1 MRRMM
6 ALIIATAMLGGA
18 PAAGQARLGDQA
30 TKPDSLERKAIQDKI
45 GETLKDPYS
54 AQYTFERWGIPQ
66 ASFRGATRT
75 VCGTVNAKN
84 SFGGYVGKRAFMVT
98 TARAGD
104 NFDLSDLE
112 VASTEVEDTIVNSQC
127 LIAILKQKAP

>member
-1 MRRMM
+1 MG
-6 ALIIATAMLGGA
+6 LIAAAAMLGNA
-18 PAAGQARLGDQA
+18 PAAGQARLGDQT

-84 SFGGYVGKRAFMVT
+84 SFGGYVGRRAFMVT

-104 NFDLSDLE
+104 NFDLFDLA
-112 VASTEVEDTIVNSQC
+112 VASSDAEDTIVSSRC
-127 LIAILKQKAP
+127 LIAILNAKAP